1 MILNNLNEK
10 EYYVCDDKREIMVK
24 EDLFFDELN
33 VNDNYII
40 QKDSKYIVIV
50 RVEPLLKGNLS
61 ITKKNY
67 FKNIINLSLGNIS
80 IGIDIKYNLKTKS
93 VSSNQTFLFQFYS
106 QFNQ

>member
-24 EDLFFDELN
+24 VDLFFDELN
-33 VNDNYII
+33 VNYNYII

-61 ITKKNY
+61 ITKKND
-67 FKNIINLSLGNIS
+67 FKNIINLSLGNGN

-93 VSSNQTFLFQFYS
+93 VSST
-106 QFNQ
+106 

>member
-24 EDLFFDELN
+24 VDLFFDELN
-33 VNDNYII
+33 VNYNYII

-61 ITKKNY
+61 ITIKNY
-67 FKNIINLSLGNIS
+67 FKNIINLSLGNGN

-93 VSSNQTFLFQFYS
+93 VSST
-106 QFNQ
+106 